1 MVDKHSKARELAG
14 YSFLVVFANDYTIDE
29 NELHFME
36 KLALKDNQI
45 DEEEKK
51 VLRNIFSRVSD
62 EDLTAKV
69 LEEITTF
76 RKKYDI

>member
-1 MVDKHSKARELAG
+1 MNEKRSKAKELAG

-29 NELHFME
+29 DELHFME
-36 KLALKDNQI
+36 KLALEDNKV

-62 EDLTAKV
+62 EELAASV
-69 LEEITTF
+69 LKEIKAF
-76 RKKYDI
+76 REKYDI